1 MTSDRVGLDDPL
13 GVGSPWPHWLA
24 AVTAGA
30 TFLLILVGGIVTNTE
45 SGMAVPDWPT
55 TFGYNMFTYPVSKM
69 VGGVLYEH
77 SHRLIGSLVGALTLT
92 LAAVL
97 WGLDRRPWV
106 RWLGVASLGAVI
118 VQGILG
124 GLRVVLAAEE
134 FAIVHGAFAQA
145 FFALVATIALVTSP
159 GWRAPIEVNA
169 TEQMGRLR
177 RLALVTTVGL
187 YVQVM
192 LGTLVTHLGA
202 WADAHIGFA
211 ALVSVAVVLL
221 GLRILPG
228 RAAWPELVLPMGILR
243 GLWILQLILGL
254 GAYLAKF
261 HPALALMGPVLDLA
275 LPLLHRLIG
284 ALMLICC
291 LILALRAYR
300 RSGWIDTAPD
310 RDAFSR
316 RVPA

>member
-1 MTSDRVGLDDPL
+1 MTTKQVMPDDPQI
-13 GVGSPWPHWLA
+13 VGSPWPHRLGVA
-24 AVTAGA
+24 TAGA

-45 SGMAVPDWPT
+45 SGLAVPDWPT
-55 TFGYNMFTYPVSKM
+55 TFGYNMFAYPLSKM
-69 VGGVLYEH
+69 VGGILYEH

-124 GLRVVLAAEE
+124 GLRVVLVAEE

-177 RLALVTTVGL
+177 RLALITTVGL

-192 LGTLVTHLGA
+192 LGTLVTHLGV

-211 ALVSVAVVLL
+211 VLVSVAVVLL
-221 GLRILPG
+221 GFRILPG

-243 GLWILQLILGL
+243 GLWILQLVLGP
-254 GAYLAKF
+254 GSYLAKF
-261 HPALALMGPVLDLA
+261 HATLVPMGPVLELA
-275 LPLLHRLIG
+275 FPLAHRLTG
-284 ALMLICC
+284 ALMLVTS
-291 LILALRAYR
+291 LILTLGAYR
-300 RSGWIDTAPD
+300 RSGWIDV
-310 RDAFSR
+310 
-316 RVPA
+316 VPGRERSSERMPA

>member
-1 MTSDRVGLDDPL
+1 MTSGRVGLDDFQA
-13 GVGSPWPHWLA
+13 VGSPWPHWLA
-24 AVTAGA
+24 VMTAGA

-69 VGGVLYEH
+69 IGGVLYEH
-77 SHRLIGSLVGALTLT
+77 SHRLIGSLVGAFVLT

-97 WGLDRRPWV
+97 WRLDRRPWV
-106 RWLGVASLGAVI
+106 RWLGIAALGAVI

-124 GLRVVLAAEE
+124 GLRVVLVAEE
-134 FAIVHGAFAQA
+134 LAIVHGAFAQA

-159 GWRAPIEVNA
+159 GWRAPVETNP
-169 TEQMGRLR
+169 TEQMRRLR
-177 RLALVTTVGL
+177 RLALITTVAL

-202 WADAHIGFA
+202 WADAHVGLA
-211 ALVSVAVVLL
+211 MLVSVAVVLL
-221 GLRILPG
+221 GFRILPG
-228 RAAWPELVLPMGILR
+228 RADWPELVLPVGILR
-243 GLWILQLILGL
+243 ILWIVQLILGL

-261 HPALALMGPVLDLA
+261 HPVLAPMGPGLGLVF
-275 LPLLHRLIG
+275 PLLHRLVG

-300 RSGWIDTAPD
+300 RSGWVDTAPD
-310 RDAFSR
+310 RDPLSQ